1 MDRKSGATREKY
13 QAYLERGRGDRYHI
27 RDRNIL
33 LNYTHTHTHTH
44 TGSSRSNACS
54 SVVGRVI
61 IWV

>member
-44 TGSSRSNACS
+44 R
-54 SVVGRVI
+54 I
-61 IWV
+61 QQK